1 MHRFAIFT
9 ILLVCLG
16 LPLTPA
22 RAAEPLVIASNGGGT
37 GPFEHTLVGAALAVE
52 RGAEFLEIQV
62 GLSKDNVPMGFSD
75 LTLNRLTDVTALF
88 PKRHRDDGGF
98 YLADFS
104 LAELRQLRLQPAF
117 ESGPDAPL
125 LPMVSLEELLNL
137 LHHLDKKRGKI
148 TGILIVLR
156 SPAFYRG
163 ENKDLSGAVLDL
175 LKEYPD
181 LRTEGKL
188 LISSSDSDELQRVH
202 QLLESNPGQPI
213 PLIQLL
219 AHQEDAQLS
228 VSGTDWILT
237 NSGLRL
243 VSTYAS
249 ALGVQADPE
258 NVSATP
264 VLNAPF
270 REELKK
276 HNLQLFIR
284 VTHSNDSIAGQGNDE
299 SKLQSLLESTSP
311 DGVVTDDFSV
321 VSSHITSTVVDST
334 ENRLPPFFSKL
345 HLSPVRPGTQ
355 VPKNPDKKRELQ

>member
-1 MHRFAIFT
+1 MHRFAVFI
-9 ILLVCLG
+9 IVLVCLG
-16 LPLTPA
+16 LPLSPA

-52 RGAEFLEIQV
+52 QGAEFLEIQV

-75 LTLNRLTDVTALF
+75 LTLNRLTDVAALF
-88 PKRHRDDGGF
+88 PERHRDDGGF
-98 YLADFS
+98 YLADFT

-137 LHHLDKKRGKI
+137 LHHLDKKRGKT

-156 SPAFYRG
+156 FPAFYHS
-163 ENKDLSGAVLDL
+163 ENKDLSGAVMDL

-181 LRTEGKL
+181 LRSEDKL

-202 QLLESNPGQPI
+202 QLLESNPGQTI

-219 AHQEDAQLS
+219 VHKKDAQLS

-249 ALGVQADPE
+249 ALGVQVAPE
-258 NVSATP
+258 EVSALP
-264 VLNAPF
+264 VLNGPY

-276 HNLQLFIR
+276 YNLQLFIR
-284 VTHSNDSIAGQGNDE
+284 VTHSTDSIAGQGNNE
-299 SKLQSLLESTSP
+299 SKLQSLLESSRP
-311 DGVVTDDFSV
+311 DGVITDDFSV
-321 VSSHITSTVVDST
+321 VSSYLAATVADST
-334 ENRLPPFFSKL
+334 KNRLPPFFSKL
-345 HLSPVRPGTQ
+345 QLSPVRPGTQ
-355 VPKNPDKKRELQ
+355 APQETEEKRELQ